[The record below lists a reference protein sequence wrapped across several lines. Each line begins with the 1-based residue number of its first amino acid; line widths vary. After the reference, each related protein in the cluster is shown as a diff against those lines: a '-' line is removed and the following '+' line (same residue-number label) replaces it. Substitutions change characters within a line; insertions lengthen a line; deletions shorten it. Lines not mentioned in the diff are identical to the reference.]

1 MSDKAGNRNDFNVV
15 SGETKTFLLL
25 YNLFNLIHPFI
36 IIHFYGLLVSL
47 ELHTLI
53 IKYMK
58 YTGHG

>member
-53 IKYMK
+53 IK
-58 YTGHG
+58 